1 MFGKLLLVFLL
12 VPLAEIMLFIEI
24 GSRIGTW
31 MTLLIVVLT
40 AVCGT
45 SLAQRTGLQIWWRL
59 QEKLSQGRMPN
70 EELLDG
76 ALVLLAGAL
85 LLTPGFLTDIMAIL
99 LLYTKTRQGIKRWL
113 RRYFSQRWRL
123 QYRQWQGGW
132 EEASREPPES
142 GTTSVRGPGQRW
154 MQ

>member
-1 MFGKLLLVFLL
+1 MLAKLLLVFLA

-40 AVCGT
+40 AVLGGT
-45 SLAQRTGLQIWWRL
+45 LAHREGLKTWWRL
-59 QEKLSQGRMPN
+59 QEKLLQGHMPD

-85 LLTPGFLTDIMAIL
+85 LLTPGFLTDTIGIL
-99 LLYTKTRQGIKRWL
+99 LLYTKTRQVIKRWL
-113 RRYFSQRWRL
+113 RRRITQRWRMP
-123 QYRQWQGGW
+123 YRQW
-132 EEASREPPES
+132 
-142 GTTSVRGPGQRW
+142 
-154 MQ
+154 